1 MGIQYK
7 ENSNYSPVNK
17 DCLDNAKKEY
27 TLQMRMWTARQINET
42 KGSTGRY
49 PERSMLGQQSQVKSS
64 NMKSCAVEAT

>member
-7 ENSNYSPVNK
+7 ENSQYSPISK

-27 TLQMRMWTARQINET
+27 TLQMRMWTARQINAT
-42 KGSTGRY
+42 KGSAGGY
-49 PERSMLGQQSQVKSS
+49 PDRSMQSKVKNP

>member
-7 ENSNYSPVNK
+7 ENTSFSPVSK

-27 TLQMRMWTARQINET
+27 TLQMRMWTTRQINAT
-42 KGSTGRY
+42 KGSTGGY
-49 PERSMLGQQSQVKSS
+49 SEHSMLGQHPKVKSS